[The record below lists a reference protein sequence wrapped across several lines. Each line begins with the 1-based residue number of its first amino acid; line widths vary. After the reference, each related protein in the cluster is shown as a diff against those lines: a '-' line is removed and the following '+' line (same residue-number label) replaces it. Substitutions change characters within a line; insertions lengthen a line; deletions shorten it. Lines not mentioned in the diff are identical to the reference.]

1 MRQFLPPP
9 KRWGYPCCKLINENV
24 GVKKI
29 VDLDKYNKF
38 IDAFNDL
45 NNIEKLQ
52 KELKELEK
60 ELIKRQ
66 KGDSYCT
73 DIYSIQHRI
82 EAQKEVIKNLQA
94 IRDRGYKTVEEML
107 TITDRRLRKVEHE

>member
-1 MRQFLPPP
+1 MNRQE
-9 KRWGYPCCKLINENV
+9 LINYLNENV
-24 GVKKI
+24 GIKKI
-29 VDLDKYNKF
+29 ADLNKYNKF

-66 KGDSYCT
+66 KSDSYCT
-73 DIYSIQHRI
+73 DIYSIQYRI
-82 EAQKEVIKNLQA
+82 EVQKEVIKNLQA

-107 TITDRRLRKVEHE
+107 T

>member
-1 MRQFLPPP
+1 MNKQE
-9 KRWGYPCCKLINENV
+9 LINYLNENV
-24 GVKKI
+24 GIKKI
-29 VDLDKYNKF
+29 VDLNKYNKF

-73 DIYSIQHRI
+73 DVYSIQYRI
-82 EAQKEVIKNLQA
+82 EAQKEVIKNLQT

-107 TITDRRLRKVEHE
+107 TSWDEGRF